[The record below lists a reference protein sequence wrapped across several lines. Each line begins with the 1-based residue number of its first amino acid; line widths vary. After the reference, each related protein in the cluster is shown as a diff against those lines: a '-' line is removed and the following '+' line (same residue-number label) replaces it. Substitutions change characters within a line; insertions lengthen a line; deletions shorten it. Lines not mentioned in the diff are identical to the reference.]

1 MDDTF
6 ELFDLRVTIE
16 EIRGHCTC
24 EHTVGDFFEV
34 HGGKLSLPE
43 GRSFCLYALQSTL
56 PLIPAKQ
63 RPLHPND
70 WMQTDTRVACP
81 DPLCGTIMRIDRL
94 VKIGRASCRERVE
107 VYGDEG
113 AVG

>member
-24 EHTVGDFFEV
+24 SHTVGDFFEV
-34 HGGKLSLPE
+34 HGGKLSVPAAN
-43 GRSFCLYALQSTL
+43 GFCLYALQSTL

-70 WMQTDTRVACP
+70 WMTTDTRVACP
-81 DPLCGTIMRIDRL
+81 DPLCGAIMRIDRL
-94 VKIGRASCRERVE
+94 ARRVVHHGDAS
-107 VYGDEG
+107 
-113 AVG
+113 AVPLPPSMSSG